1 MYNVQ
6 TVRLDRFSSA
16 WSGKRKRDGEEERVG
31 SQEKRL
37 VHREERLVYMDWI
50 HRYDAPLPQVT
61 VDLIEG
67 VYILFNGWESSQNIF
82 VEKLS

>member
-37 VHREERLVYMDWI
+37 DRDRD
-50 HRYDAPLPQVT
+50 RYDAPLPQVT